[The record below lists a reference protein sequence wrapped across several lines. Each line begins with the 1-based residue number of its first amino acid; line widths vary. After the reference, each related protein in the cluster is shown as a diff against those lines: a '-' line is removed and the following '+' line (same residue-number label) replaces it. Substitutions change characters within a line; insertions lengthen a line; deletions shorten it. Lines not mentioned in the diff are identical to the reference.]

1 MSSRTIS
8 FINLVININLINYPK
23 LISKTLSKKSF
34 SCRQRIIVGNLKRDF
49 GNYIGELGGEAQ
61 NCPRCESPNTKFCYY
76 NNYSLSQPRY
86 FCKSCRRYWTKGGT
100 LRNVPVGGGC
110 RRNKRSSSSAFSK
123 NNNNKSI
130 NFHTDPLQNPLITGM
145 PPSSF
150 GYDHSID
157 LNLAFATLQKH
168 HLSSQA
174 TTPSFGF
181 GGDLSIYGNSTNDVG
196 IFGGQ
201 NGTYNNS
208 LCYGFMSGNG
218 NNNQNEI
225 KMASTLGMSL
235 EGNERKQENVNNNN
249 NNSENPSKVFWGFP
263 WQMTGDSAGVVPEID
278 PGRESWNGMV
288 SSWNN
293 GLLNTPLV

>member
-1 MSSRTIS
+1 MDPQQEISNETLETILVSS
-8 FINLVININLINYPK
+8 
-23 LISKTLSKKSF
+23 SKGNNNNNKKMEEEMKKKGS
-34 SCRQRIIVGNLKRDF
+34 R
-49 GNYIGELGGEAQ
+49 GELGGEAQ

-110 RRNKRSSSSAFSK
+110 RRNKRSSSFSK

-130 NFHTDPLQNPLITGM
+130 NFHNDPLHNNPLITGM
-145 PPSSF
+145 PQSSF
-150 GYDHSID
+150 GYDSID

-168 HLSSQA
+168 HSSSQA

-181 GGDLSIYGNSTNDVG
+181 GGDLSIYGNSANDAG

-201 NGTYNNS
+201 NDNFNNS
-208 LCYGFMSGNG
+208 LCYGCMSGNG
-218 NNNQNEI
+218 NNHQCDI
-225 KMASTLGMSL
+225 KMASTLGISL
-235 EGNERKQENVNNNN
+235 EGNERKQENVGNNNN
-249 NNSENPSKVFWGFP
+249 ISESPSKVLWGFP

-278 PGRESWNGMV
+278 PGRESWNGLA
-288 SSWNN
+288 SSWNNN
-293 GLLNTPLV
+293 GLLNAPLV

>member
-1 MSSRTIS
+1 MEEEMKKKVSR
-8 FINLVININLINYPK
+8 
-23 LISKTLSKKSF
+23 
-34 SCRQRIIVGNLKRDF
+34 
-49 GNYIGELGGEAQ
+49 GELGGEAQ

-123 NNNNKSI
+123 NNNKSI
-130 NFHTDPLQNPLITGM
+130 SFHNDPLQNSLITGM

-150 GYDHSID
+150 GYDSID

-168 HLSSQA
+168 HSSSQA

-181 GGDLSIYGNSTNDVG
+181 GGDLYIYGNSANDVG

-201 NGTYNNS
+201 NGNFNNS

-218 NNNQNEI
+218 NNHQNEI

-249 NNSENPSKVFWGFP
+249 NISENPSKVLWGFP

-278 PGRESWNGMV
+278 PGRESWNGMA